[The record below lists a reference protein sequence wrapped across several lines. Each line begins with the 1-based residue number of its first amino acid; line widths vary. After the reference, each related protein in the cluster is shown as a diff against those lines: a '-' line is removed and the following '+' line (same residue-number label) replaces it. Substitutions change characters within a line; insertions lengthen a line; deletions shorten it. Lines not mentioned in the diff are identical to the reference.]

1 MLANKSDE
9 QMIRGNRRRIC
20 RSAGFTL
27 IELMVVMAIILVL
40 LGIAVARYERA
51 VLRAHETVLHS
62 DLQAM
67 REAIDNYTRDKEAA
81 PQSLDDLVSA
91 GYVRSVPIDPIT
103 HAKDWRTEFKDVV
116 LSPDQ
121 STTGI
126 TDVHSNSELIS
137 PFEGT
142 PYSSW

>member
-1 MLANKSDE
+1 MLANKSE
-9 QMIRGNRRRIC
+9 GQMIQGKRSRG
-20 RSAGFTL
+20 RSATGFTL

-40 LGIAVARYERA
+40 LGIAVSRYDRA

-81 PQSLDDLVSA
+81 PQSLDDLVNA
-91 GYVRSVPIDPIT
+91 GYLHSVPTDPIT

-126 TDVHSNSELIS
+126 TDVHSSSELIS
-137 PFEGT
+137 PFEST

>member
-51 VLRAHETVLHS
+51 VLRAHEAVLHS

-67 REAIDNYTRDKEAA
+67 RDGIENYTRDKEAG

-91 GYVRSVPIDPIT
+91 GYLRSVPTDPIT

-126 TDVHSNSELIS
+126 TDVHSSSELIS